1 MIKLEI
7 TRNTGQRD
15 MASYTEGS
23 VGYAICKNI
32 AKLNSL
38 ANKRNTNGLIEFLD
52 NDIRADVAGKEHTQY
67 LEDLIADVR
76 KHCNDFMFNYRHLYN
91 LYLAG
96 TGNGGVRRNIAS
108 IK

>member
-1 MIKLEI
+1 MIKMEI
-7 TRNTGQRD
+7 ARNTGQMD

-32 AKLNSL
+32 GRLNAL
-38 ANKRNTNGLIEFLD
+38 AGKRNTNDLIDFL
-52 NDIRADVAGKEHTQY
+52 NVDIRADVAGKEHTRY
-67 LEDLIADVR
+67 LEDLIEDVR
-76 KHCNDFMFNYRHLYN
+76 KHHNDFMFNYRHLYN

-96 TGNGGVRRNIAS
+96 TGNGGVMRNVKS